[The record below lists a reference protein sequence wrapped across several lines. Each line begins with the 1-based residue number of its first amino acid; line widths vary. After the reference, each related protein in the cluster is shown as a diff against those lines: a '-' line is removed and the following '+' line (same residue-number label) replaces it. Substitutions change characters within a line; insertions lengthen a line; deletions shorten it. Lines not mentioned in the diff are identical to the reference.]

1 MFAGLCVGARHLRK
15 ADHMGEALLLSDIAE
30 SGEDDVS
37 MDSMSP
43 LSMNAKWQAAET
55 TDAMLLSS
63 WWFKLGKKP
72 TW

>member
-1 MFAGLCVGARHLRK
+1 
-15 ADHMGEALLLSDIAE
+15 MGEALLLSDIAE